1 MASLGNVIDFPAR
14 QLAGVGSAASGIAS
28 DAASAA
34 GAVARS
40 LRFDDSAEVDDW
52 GRDAALVSTVIDLS
66 RLRWD
71 IATGGIDL
79 LPKRGGALV
88 VTNARRFALAPIYT
102 AFALTRALDRPV
114 RFVGRPDDAPVGSF
128 LRRIGGLLDRPDEVE
143 GALRDGDIVVI
154 GSGTRNQPREVGV
167 VDHALVGAAVAAK
180 VGAYPAATTSSPFS
194 RQARIEVG
202 PRVAAPRSRRGPLA
216 ELELADRLRDRIHRL
231 LDEMGDIPTG
241 TPLDW
246 LPFSGLGDH

>member
-1 MASLGNVIDFPAR
+1 MTSLGNVIEFPAR
-14 QLAGVGSAASGIAS
+14 RLADVGSAAS
-28 DAASAA
+28 DAAAAA

-40 LRFDDSAEVDDW
+40 IRFDDSGEVDDW
-52 GRDAALVSTVIDLS
+52 GRDPALVSTVIELS

-102 AFALTRALDRPV
+102 AFALTRGLDRPV
-114 RFVGRPDDAPVGSF
+114 RFVGRPDEAPVGAF

-143 GALRDGDIVVI
+143 GALRGGDIVVM
-154 GSGTRNQPREVGV
+154 GAAPRNRPREVGV

-180 VGAYPAATTSSPFS
+180 VAVHPAATTSTPFS
-194 RQARIEVG
+194 RQARIEIG
-202 PRVAAPRSRRGPLA
+202 TRVAPPRSRRGPLA
-216 ELELADRLRDRIHRL
+216 ELELADRLNERIHRL

-246 LPFSGLGDH
+246 LPFSGVGRH

>member
-1 MASLGNVIDFPAR
+1 M
-14 QLAGVGSAASGIAS
+14 
-28 DAASAA
+28 
-34 GAVARS
+34 
-40 LRFDDSAEVDDW
+40 
-52 GRDAALVSTVIDLS
+52 
-66 RLRWD
+66 
-71 IATGGIDL
+71 
-79 LPKRGGALV
+79 
-88 VTNARRFALAPIYT
+88 
-102 AFALTRALDRPV
+102 
-114 RFVGRPDDAPVGSF
+114 GSF

-154 GSGTRNQPREVGV
+154 GSGTRNRPREVGV